1 MSTTVGG
8 LPGVD
13 LLDHDLF
20 ADHEPWEV
28 FERLQRE
35 APVYFHPEPG
45 GRGFWALTKYEDVQA
60 VLRDP
65 KTFSSEVGGAA
76 MIEDLP
82 EDVLEVRRNFL
93 EFDPPKHGRYRRLIS
108 KNFTPGAVG
117 AYEEWLR
124 GLVRE
129 RLDRRSP
136 WASSTSSTS
145 SPPPSRSGSSRRSS
159 GCPTRCCP
167 AREARRPAARRHGPE
182 YVGEHAYAGELDEHR
197 YKPFGSPWADEL
209 CALGRAY
216 YADRRA
222 CPRDDVLTKIAVGE
236 VDGARSRPGELDN
249 MFALMIVAGNET
261 TRQALS
267 LGTLALCEQ
276 PEQYDRL
283 RADRS
288 LIPSAV
294 DELLRHRAPVWFF
307 RRTTTRDVTVRG
319 VDIPAGDK
327 VVVWFAAANRD
338 PDKYPDPHRVDVGR
352 DAHDHLTFG
361 AAGRTTASGPP
372 GQARAE
378 GLPRGARGA
387 GRPRRA
393 RRGARPPALELHERP
408 QAPARPGHARVS
420 PPGAAAR
427 LRPQRDVDD
436 DLAARPARAS
446 SASPRR
452 SRPRASTG

>member
-1 MSTTVGG
+1 MSTTVGP

-13 LLDHDLF
+13 LLDQDLF

-28 FERLQRE
+28 FGRLQRE
-35 APVYFHPEPG
+35 APVYFHPEPD

-129 RLDRRSP
+129 RLERALAMGEFDLVHELAAPIPIRVLAEILGLPDEVLPQLVKLGDRLLVD
-136 WASSTSSTS
+136 TD
-145 SPPPSRSGSSRRSS
+145 
-159 GCPTRCCP
+159 
-167 AREARRPAARRHGPE
+167 PE

-236 VDGARSRPGELDN
+236 VDGRPLTPGELDN

-361 AAGRTTASGPP
+361 RGGPHHCL
-372 GQARAE
+372 GVHLAK
-378 GLPRGARGA
+378 
-387 GRPRRA
+387 
-393 RRGARPPALELHERP
+393 LELKVYLEELVERV
-408 QAPARPGHARVS
+408 ARVALAGEPVRQRS
-420 PPGAAAR
+420 NFTNGLKR
-427 LRPQRDVDD
+427 LPVRVT
-436 DLAARPARAS
+436 L
-446 SASPRR
+446 
-452 SRPRASTG
+452 G